1 MGWAAMRRVI
11 ALLGGIVFV
20 FAATSGAAAE
30 LPASLSGTVQLTAI
44 GLLPHSNADGQL
56 RRASAR
62 ADDRDALSGFRTEV
76 EAFEEAVEIGGTPLG
91 LKTGRVMLS
100 GLYEF
105 SSGGW
110 RMKPYIGAGVGVMD
124 VNARLLTHE
133 ESTLLGDLQFKGGV
147 NFNFTQK
154 LLGKL
159 EWRWSH
165 GSKPTFAFAG
175 IPTKFQL
182 KRGGFLL
189 GFNYKL

>member
-1 MGWAAMRRVI
+1 MRTVLAI
-11 ALLGGIVFV
+11 AG
-20 FAATSGAAAE
+20 ATFIATIGTAAAE
-30 LPASLSGTVQLTAI
+30 AAASFTETVGAVQLTSVN
-44 GLLPHSNADGQL
+44 LLAHSDVDGQL
-56 RRASAR
+56 RKESAR
-62 ADDRDALSGFRTEV
+62 AGDRELTSGFRTEV
-76 EAFEEAVEIGGTPLG
+76 ETIEETLDIPGVGITPAG
-91 LKTGRVMLS
+91 NLKATRVMLS

-105 SSGGW
+105 RSGGW
-110 RMKPYIGAGVGVMD
+110 RMSPYIGAGFGVMD
-124 VNARLLTHE
+124 VNARLLGHE
-133 ESTLLGDLQFKGGV
+133 ETALMSDIQFKGGV

-189 GFNYKL
+189 GVNYKL